1 MVCKTLFAL
10 CIFTAGLRVHS
21 LPTSASL
28 PVSLPAKVTPPLT
41 IWTSSPQNTSA
52 VSDSQASDIPSTSGL
67 PIAVLAP
74 TSTLPKNNSTET
86 REGAVTNT
94 ATKWEATTQDS
105 SPGRISPTS
114 SRDHSTPVSGRPGSA
129 TPEIPV
135 PATESQT
142 STQSSTSI
150 SPQTP
155 VSSPQTPVSS
165 PQTPVSSPQTPVSS
179 PQTPV
184 SSPPATSASPPETPP
199 ASVILEHNSTVSTPQ
214 PSGTPTTPAFPTE
227 EGSSAIPSTAQPTTE
242 PMPKEG
248 TPQET
253 ESGMVMCEFETTTPF
268 VIMREVE
275 HALSSGSIAA
285 ITVTVIAVVLLVFG
299 VAAYL
304 KIRHSSYGRLLDDH
318 DYGSWGNYNNP
329 LYDDS

>member
-1 MVCKTLFAL
+1 FLYVNLICVGSST
-10 CIFTAGLRVHS
+10 GLRVHS

-52 VSDSQASDIPSTSGL
+52 LTDPQASDTPSSSGL
-67 PIAVLAP
+67 PIAVSAP
-74 TSTLPKNNSTET
+74 TSTLPKNNSTEP
-86 REGAVTNT
+86 REGAVTST

-105 SPGRISPTS
+105 SPSGLFPTS

-129 TPEIPV
+129 TPETRV
-135 PATESQT
+135 PTTESQT
-142 STQSSTSI
+142 PMESSTAI

-155 VSSPQTPVSS
+155 GSSPQTPGSSAQTLGSS
-165 PQTPVSSPQTPVSS
+165 PQTPDSSPQTPD
-179 PQTPV
+179 
-184 SSPPATSASPPETPP
+184 SSPPATSTSPPEIPP
-199 ASVILEHNSTVSTPQ
+199 ASVILEHNSTVSTLQ

-227 EGSSAIPSTAQPTTE
+227 EGSSASPSTAQPTAE

>member
-52 VSDSQASDIPSTSGL
+52 VSDSQASDTPSTSGL
-67 PIAVLAP
+67 PIAVSAP

-142 STQSSTSI
+142 STESSTSI

-165 PQTPVSSPQTPVSS
+165 PQTPVSSP
-179 PQTPV
+179 
-184 SSPPATSASPPETPP
+184 PATSTSPPETPP

-227 EGSSAIPSTAQPTTE
+227 QGSSAIPSTAQPTTE

-275 HALSSGSIAA
+275 HALSSDFQLNESKVRAHKEFFYPQPPEQSM
-285 ITVTVIAVVLLVFG
+285 T
-299 VAAYL
+299 
-304 KIRHSSYGRLLDDH
+304 H
-318 DYGSWGNYNNP
+318 DRPPTASPGEINE
-329 LYDDS
+329 